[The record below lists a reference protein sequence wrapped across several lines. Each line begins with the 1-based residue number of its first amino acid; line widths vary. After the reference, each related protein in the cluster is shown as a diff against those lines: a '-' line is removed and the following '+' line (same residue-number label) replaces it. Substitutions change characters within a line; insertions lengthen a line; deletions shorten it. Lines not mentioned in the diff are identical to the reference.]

1 MARTVF
7 NNGITVDVWAFWS
20 SPILDDSLVGIANDY
35 DISIAYEQFANV
47 QSAMRITSMP
57 YVSVSAKYGFRIAWK
72 ELKLLPDMHNK
83 ARRTVEY
90 GNKKGFK
97 TKDYWEEIVT
107 SYVMWEYLRR
117 QNTLQWASSDVIQ
130 EYIELTQDSKDLNLG
145 RMETYI
151 IEHVALFTQWR
162 SDDSDYWPWSMTP
175 NGQPLFSD
183 SHPVLWTWDTF
194 SNVLSTEN
202 KELTNVYLQE
212 ALDILKTGV
221 RLQNWK
227 FVKQW
232 GWTPYKLFVGTTL
245 AVTARQ
251 ILNTYG
257 KVATMFSWGYGA
269 TSNTTNASQINKFY
283 FEWNLVEIEE
293 IPNIWEPLDTSN
305 GYGYGSTLWAQTYRF
320 AMNPFVIDRAQALK
334 QHTLYPPLMKNYQ
347 TPSNDNYVIDIRCN
361 QSVDHYYAECWIVG
375 SKGTVAA

>member
-269 TSNTTNASQINKFY
+269 TSNTTTLLKSTN
-283 FEWNLVEIEE
+283 
-293 IPNIWEPLDTSN
+293 
-305 GYGYGSTLWAQTYRF
+305 STL
-320 AMNPFVIDRAQALK
+320 NEI
-334 QHTLYPPLMKNYQ
+334 
-347 TPSNDNYVIDIRCN
+347 
-361 QSVDHYYAECWIVG
+361 
-375 SKGTVAA
+375 